1 MSRSDGGVNSY
12 SQKVYEIFSTLLLR
26 DYCIFGLSPISLPQL
41 LVMLRDTTGEK
52 EKFNPFHS
60 LKFMFTLT
68 DFLLSLF
75 DYNIIF
81 TVLPAYLIR

>member
-1 MSRSDGGVNSY
+1 MKSFQLL
-12 SQKVYEIFSTLLLR
+12 SQKWPLFR
-26 DYCIFGLSPISLPQL
+26 CLSYIADATP
-41 LVMLRDTTGEK
+41 RKATGHGRGGGK
-52 EKFNPFHS
+52 CSPSHS

>member
-1 MSRSDGGVNSY
+1 MKSPRKATGHGRGGG
-12 SQKVYEIFSTLLLR
+12 K
-26 DYCIFGLSPISLPQL
+26 CSPS
-41 LVMLRDTTGEK
+41 
-52 EKFNPFHS
+52 HS